1 MSTAQW
7 SLLRNWSNEK
17 QIVVSCGL
25 IVAAASIH
33 ALSPSAR
40 PYTELLYLLPY
51 PETNGQYLQ
60 GADDAFFVL
69 GWLVM
74 LTALRAIVIASVHQI
89 VTRYRL
95 VSGKARTRF
104 AEQSWLLFYYG
115 LSFTL
120 GMQILVFS
128 TYWLDFRQLW
138 SEWPSRQMDGQLK
151 WYFLVQLAFYLQLLL
166 AINLE
171 ERRKDYT
178 QMFSHHVI
186 TCALMYVC
194 YAYRYTKIGNVIL
207 CIMDVVDI
215 LLPLAKLIKYLRYDS
230 ACNVAFGIFLA
241 TWLVARHMI
250 YNSLCWSIFRDVP
263 KVMPYGCYS
272 GSTGVAL
279 DLKDLSNWR
288 YIEPFFDQGGTICL
302 DRRTKW
308 VFLSLLLMLQ
318 VLSIVWFGMIIKVA
332 YGVLK
337 GGAADDSRSDDEEEE
352 TENEEKE
359 HEEDEKCEL
368 SRLHD
373 QASDPTHSKP
383 RSSAAETGQ
392 MQPEFFQRAGG
403 GRLRMPRSRDRKELI
418 GRVGCNGSL

>member
-1 MSTAQW
+1 MSKPQW

-17 QIVVSCGL
+17 QIVVSYSL
-25 IVAAASIH
+25 IIAAASIH
-33 ALSPSAR
+33 ALSPSTR
-40 PYTELLYLLPY
+40 PYTELLYRLPY
-51 PETNGQYLQ
+51 LESNGQYLQ

-74 LTALRAIVIASVHQI
+74 LTALRATVITSVYRI

-95 VSGKARTRF
+95 VSGKARVRF
-104 AEQSWLLFYYG
+104 AEQSWLLLYYG

-120 GMQILVFS
+120 GMQILVSS

-166 AINLE
+166 AVNLE
-171 ERRKDYT
+171 ERRKDYI
-178 QMFSHHVI
+178 QMFTHHVI
-186 TCALMYVC
+186 TCSLMYVC

-207 CIMDVVDI
+207 CIMDVVDV
-215 LLPLAKLIKYLRYDS
+215 LLPLAKMIKYLHYES
-230 ACNVAFGIFLA
+230 ACNIAFGIFLA
-241 TWLVARHMI
+241 AWLVARHMI
-250 YNSLCWSIFRDVP
+250 YNSLCWSIYRDVP
-263 KVMPYGCYS
+263 KVMPYGCYL
-272 GSTGVAL
+272 GSTGDAQ
-279 DLKDLSNWR
+279 DPQNLSNWR
-288 YIEPFFDQGGTICL
+288 YIEPFFDQSGTICL
-302 DRRTKW
+302 DRKTKW

-318 VLSIVWFGMIIKVA
+318 VLSLVWFGMIVRVA

-337 GGAADDSRSDDEEEE
+337 GGAADDSRSDDEAEEE
-352 TENEEKE
+352 EEEDDDDEEKYE
-359 HEEDEKCEL
+359 A

-373 QASDPTHSKP
+373 QANDPTHPKG
-383 RSSAAETGQ
+383 RTSAADPGQ
-392 MQPEFFQRAGG
+392 IQPEFFQRGGG